1 MNLLPFIASTLL
13 VVAAGTAQGA
23 LALAPSGQPVLA
35 AIRPTM
41 RNTVPLAVVEVAG
54 NPAFQVH
61 CAVVTPAVPAGSP
74 MFLLIGFPVPPP
86 VPMGAPLLFPGYG
99 LPGWLAMPHVVVG
112 VYVGVAGTL
121 GNPAYP
127 LPLPP
132 GLGPLGLAL
141 STQIAVF
148 VPGGIGLTG
157 ATGIV
162 I

>member
-1 MNLLPFIASTLL
+1 MNLLPALIPLL
-13 VVAAGTAQGA
+13 LCSLVTAQGA
-23 LALAPSGQPVLA
+23 MALAPSGQPALA
-35 AIRPTM
+35 TIRPTL

-54 NPAFQVH
+54 NPGFQVH
-61 CAVVTPAVPAGSP
+61 SAVVTPIVPAGSP

-86 VPMGAPLLFPGYG
+86 VPIGAPLFPGYG
-99 LPGWLAMPHVVVG
+99 LPGLLAMPNVVVA
-112 VYVGVAGTL
+112 VYTGVAGTL
-121 GNPAYP
+121 GNPAYS